1 MKKIVTVLTTIV
13 MLFAST
19 AFAMGEEKVTP
30 KVKAAFQIDF
40 AAATQVNWEKLS
52 DFYFA
57 SFTLN
62 SIKVDAAYNEAGEL
76 VGTSRKIDL
85 SQVPLNVSMA
95 LSKDYGDYN
104 IAPQVLE
111 LNYDGQ
117 TYYYISAEN
126 NKQGLK
132 LKCYSNGETVIE
144 SKVKKAVV
152 ES

>member
-1 MKKIVTVLTTIV
+1 MKKTVTVLTAIV

-40 AAATQVNWEKLS
+40 GAAVQVNWEKSS

-62 SIKVDAAYNEAGEL
+62 NTKVDAAYNEAGEL

-85 SQVPLNVSMA
+85 SKVPLNVLMA
-95 LSKDYGDYN
+95 LNKEYSDYT
-104 IAPQVLE
+104 ISPQVLE
-111 LNYDGQ
+111 LNYEGV
-117 TYYYISAEN
+117 TRYYISAEN
-126 NKQGLK
+126 NKQVLK
-132 LKCYSNGETVIE
+132 LKCYSNGESVIE
-144 SKVKKAVV
+144 NKVKKVV
-152 ES
+152 VGG